1 MSSLGNIDRVKT
13 GGGKGPILMS
23 HSEDNIKENRSKCV
37 IWRNCVMKS
46 KDGKCFSKSGVDIL
60 IVTISRAIMIARID
74 LPVTRH

>member
-1 MSSLGNIDRVKT
+1 
-13 GGGKGPILMS
+13 
-23 HSEDNIKENRSKCV
+23 
-37 IWRNCVMKS
+37 MKS